1 MNHQSTHPHGS
12 RQRRA
17 RGSSGQAWLANG
29 RRRFPLL
36 VSRIGPVTLSVCSVL
51 LMSLMAIL
59 YLYQQGQAVTT
70 NQQIQT
76 LRSQQTTLQ
85 RQNDDLVNTIATEQ
99 SPEYVASFA
108 SKMGLA
114 PASPQNV
121 QVVNNPQAQ
130 GNGDQ
135 TNQP

>member
-1 MNHQSTHPHGS
+1 
-12 RQRRA
+12 
-17 RGSSGQAWLANG
+17 
-29 RRRFPLL
+29 
-36 VSRIGPVTLSVCSVL
+36 
-51 LMSLMAIL
+51 MSLMAIL

-108 SKMGLA
+108 GKMGLA